1 MLVPDTWQQIS
12 QKKKQE
18 QQARIT
24 EEWKVTVPADL
35 SRPLDIFKENG
46 ILTAEELQWTDPAN
60 DALTTLALVSSGL
73 VTAEQL
79 ITAFCK
85 RAAIAHA
92 ATNCLT
98 EITFDAAIQRA
109 KTLDEHFRR
118 TGKVVG
124 PLHGLP
130 ISVKDHMDVEGVDSS
145 MGISSLC
152 FDPAKQ
158 NGKLVQVLV
167 DQGAV
172 VIAKTNVPQ
181 TCLTADSDNQV
192 FGRTLNPHNSAF
204 GASGSS
210 GGEGALIA
218 MGGSL
223 LGLASDGAGSIRM
236 PSAAN
241 GVVGYKP
248 SGYRLPTDGR
258 PLFDFGMMGIV
269 AIGPVGVFGF
279 MGRSIRDI
287 RAFTKLVCEQRIWDA
302 DAFLY
307 PSPWIGIETPRPRI
321 GVWTIDAPNTNIHL
335 HPPVKRGFLVAQDR
349 LRRAGYELVEFV
361 NPDVSDIWEFQRD
374 WIGIQGLSML
384 RKHLENEPLTNI
396 AAKTGIM
403 SYEPPTTVSVKYL
416 HQLNMKLAG
425 LVMAMTKAWSAS
437 GKPLDALLWVNA
449 PHTALPWDTWTDT
462 TFTSVFN
469 AIDWPAVALPLG
481 MKSDKKIDIKEDVVP
496 WNEMDAKIQSFYD
509 AESFNGL
516 PLAVQLIGRRFEDE
530 KLLGIAEQIH
540 PILLGQ

>member
-1 MLVPDTWQQIS
+1 MSAPDPWEQIS
-12 QKKKQE
+12 ERKKKE
-18 QQARIT
+18 QQARIP
-24 EEWKVTVPADL
+24 EEWKVAVPADL
-35 SRPLDIFKENG
+35 SRPLDLFKDKS
-46 ILTAEELQWTDPAN
+46 ILSGEELQWTDPSN
-60 DALTTLALVSSGL
+60 DALTTLAFVSSGS

-109 KTLDEHFRR
+109 KTLDEHFRN

-130 ISVKDHMDVEGVDSS
+130 ISVKDHMNVEGVDSS
-145 MGISSLC
+145 MGFSSLC

-172 VIAKTNVPQ
+172 VIAKTNIPQ
-181 TCLTADSDNQV
+181 TAFTADSDNLV
-192 FGRTLNPHNSAF
+192 FGRTLNPYNSKF

-223 LGLASDGAGSIRM
+223 LGLASDGSGSIRM

-248 SGYRLPTDGR
+248 SGYRLPSDGR
-258 PLFDFGMMGIV
+258 PVFDYGMMGIV
-269 AIGPVGVFGF
+269 GMGPVGVFGF

-287 RAFTKLVCEQRIWDA
+287 RAFAKLVCEQRIWDT
-302 DAFLY
+302 DPFLY
-307 PSPWIGIETPRPRI
+307 PSPWIGIDTPRPRI
-321 GVWTIDAPNTNIHL
+321 GVWTVNTPNSYIHL

-349 LRRAGYELVEFV
+349 LRHAGYELVEFQ
-361 NPDVSDIWEFQRD
+361 NPDISSIWEFQRD
-374 WIGIQGLSML
+374 WLGIQGLSTL
-384 RKHLENEPLTNI
+384 RKFLGNEPLTNI
-396 AAKTGIM
+396 AAKTNILK
-403 SYEPPTTVSVKYL
+403 YEQPTTLTVKYL
-416 HQLNMKLAG
+416 HEMNMKLAG
-425 LVMAMTKAWSAS
+425 LVMAMTSAWSAS
-437 GKPLDALLWVNA
+437 GKPLDALLWVNS
-449 PHTALPWDTWTDT
+449 PHTAMPWDTWMDT
-462 TFTSVFN
+462 TCTAVFN
-469 AIDWPAVALPLG
+469 CIDWPAVALPLG
-481 MKSDKKIDIKEDVVP
+481 IMSDMKIDVKEDFVP
-496 WNEMDAKIQSFYD
+496 WNEMDAQIQSIYD
-509 AESFNGL
+509 AESFDGL

-530 KLLGIAEQIH
+530 KLLGIAEQVH